1 METDEIPSQEAHEL
15 TDQAADIV
23 AAYVTRNH
31 VAASE
36 LPVLIQTVHA
46 ALVALTQPPA
56 EPAETVEKLTPAQIR
71 RSITPDHLVSFLDG
85 KPYKTLKRHL
95 SAHGLDVYGYRAR
108 FGLPADYPMVAASY
122 AAQRSELAKTIGLGR
137 PGALQP
143 RTNPP
148 KRGRRKVA

>member
-1 METDEIPSQEAHEL
+1 METEEIPSQDPYLL

-36 LPVLIQTVHA
+36 LPGLIQTVHT
-46 ALVALTQPPA
+46 ALVALTQPPV
-56 EPAETVEKLTPAQIR
+56 EPTESVEKMTPAQIR
-71 RSITPDHLVSFLDG
+71 KSITPDHLVSFIDG

-108 FGLPADYPMVAASY
+108 FGLPTEYPMVAASY

-137 PGALQP
+137 PGNQQP
-143 RTNPP
+143 RTDPP

>member
-1 METDEIPSQEAHEL
+1 METEGVPSHEADHL

-31 VAASE
+31 VSVSE
-36 LPVLIQTVHA
+36 LPGLIQTVHT

-56 EPAETVEKLTPAQIR
+56 EAAEPSEKVTTAQVR
-71 RSITPDHLVSFLDG
+71 KSITPDHLVSFIDG

-108 FGLPADYPMVAASY
+108 FGLPADYPMVAANY
-122 AAQRSELAKTIGLGR
+122 AAQRSELAKNIGLGR
-137 PGALQP
+137 PGAQQP
-143 RTNPP
+143 RTDPP